1 MARSDERFRLTFNA
15 VLDFAAT
22 MPAGS
27 KLPSE
32 LALSDRYGVSRTVI
46 RSVLARL
53 DAEGLIDWSGRQKI
67 LRRVPSAADRLAVQ
81 ADQIV
86 ASDLERQFLNWILR
100 FDIPPGAPINSA
112 ELARK
117 FHVTA
122 HGLQEFLASLSQF
135 GLVRR
140 REKGGWEMV
149 GFTLKYALELSEFRT
164 MLELNAIAKL
174 LELPSTHSI
183 WAALRGLKAEHLSL
197 KREIKTRFHD
207 FSLLDEKFHTTIGG
221 VVRNRFVA
229 SFQKVIALIFHY
241 HFQWDKRD
249 EKSRNLAA
257 INEHLRIIRALEQR
271 DEAAALEAM
280 RSHLKTSELT
290 LAMSM
295 RDHSFV

>member
-1 MARSDERFRLTFNA
+1 MARSDERFRITFNA
-15 VLDFAAT
+15 VLDLAAT
-22 MPAGS
+22 LPAGS

-32 LALSDRYGVSRTVI
+32 LALSDRFGVSRTVI

-122 HGLQEFLASLSQF
+122 HGLQEFLASLNQF

-149 GFTLKYALELSEFRT
+149 GFTLEYALELSEFRT

-174 LELPSTHSI
+174 LQLPSNHSI
-183 WAALRGLKAEHLSL
+183 WAALRGLKAEHLLL

-207 FSLLDEKFHTTIGG
+207 FSLLDEKFHTAIGG

-241 HFQWDKRD
+241 HFQWDKRE